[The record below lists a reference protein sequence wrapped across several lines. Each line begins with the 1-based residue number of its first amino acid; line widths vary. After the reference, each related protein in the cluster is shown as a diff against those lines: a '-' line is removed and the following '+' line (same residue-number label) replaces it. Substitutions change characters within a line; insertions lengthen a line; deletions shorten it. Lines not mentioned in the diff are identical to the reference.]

1 MICFIILDCPIFHR
15 NCQQTCCKVYPNLQN
30 KIEFEQICMP
40 QWWSITFALLRALN
54 IFNGGHWQFWNWKI
68 TAIFHTHVVAK
79 RESTCKLKSANSS
92 EQLCKLRL
100 PRIAPIQFRWR
111 MCKGIKRYN
120 VRKIIK
126 STSKQKF
133 GQENNAVKA
142 DEAICLI
149 LDYFTIISIAL
160 LHNMQVMVHR
170 PICGFNE
177 RPTPP
182 PVEDNFVIGER
193 SLVFHHWQ

>member
-1 MICFIILDCPIFHR
+1 MINHICFTSRTEYIQRRSLAILKLKNNSNISH
-15 NCQQTCCKVYPNLQN
+15 TCCRK
-30 KIEFEQICMP
+30 K
-40 QWWSITFALLRALN
+40 
-54 IFNGGHWQFWNWKI
+54 
-68 TAIFHTHVVAK
+68 
-79 RESTCKLKSANSS
+79 ESTCKLKSANSS

-120 VRKIIK
+120 VRTIIK

-193 SLVFHHWQ
+193 SSIFPGSSSLSIIIIIEICLRSFKDLSCEFPCYL

>member
-1 MICFIILDCPIFHR
+1 MINHICFTSRTEYIQRRSLAILKLKNNSNISH
-15 NCQQTCCKVYPNLQN
+15 TCCRK
-30 KIEFEQICMP
+30 K
-40 QWWSITFALLRALN
+40 
-54 IFNGGHWQFWNWKI
+54 
-68 TAIFHTHVVAK
+68 
-79 RESTCKLKSANSS
+79 ESTCKLKSANSS

-120 VRKIIK
+120 VRTIIK

-193 SLVFHHWQ
+193 SSIFHHCHCQ